1 MAEANGL
8 IDTVT
13 SKVSDVAES
22 LEGAAEGVRHQAVQA
37 KESLA
42 TVGETLD
49 RAVRKSLNEQPMT
62 TILMAAAVGF
72 VIGALWKS

>member
-22 LEGAAEGVRHQAVQA
+22 LEGAAEGVRQQAVQA